1 MPGDQESDIDG
12 GEEKTKGGG
21 RSRGR
26 RGERQVK
33 KKRERESERE
43 RKQRR
48 GRRQST
54 GLAKMFVWANRIED
68 SKEEKKGRWRGGRE
82 RSRRNS
88 APLYRLPGH
97 QVGPNCLTQTLQ
109 GLYIRSNN
117 CWRLML

>member
-1 MPGDQESDIDG
+1 MPGDHESDIDG

-21 RSRGR
+21 RSRER

-33 KKRERESERE
+33 KKEREREKTEE
-43 RKQRR
+43 RKWTTN
-48 GRRQST
+48 T
-54 GLAKMFVWANRIED
+54 GLAKMFVWVNRIED

-88 APLYRLPGH
+88 APLYLLPGH